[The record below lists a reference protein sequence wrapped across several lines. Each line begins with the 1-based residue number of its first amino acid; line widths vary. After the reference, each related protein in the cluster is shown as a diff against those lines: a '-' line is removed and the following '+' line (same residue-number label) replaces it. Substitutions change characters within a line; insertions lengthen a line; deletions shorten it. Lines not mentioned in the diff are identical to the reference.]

1 MPETGV
7 KRAVV
12 PFLIWLLV
20 VVSLVRWRQGSIYSG
35 GADPVVV
42 IKAMIQCVA
51 LLAAVVV
58 LIRTPVRQTLGGRSL
73 GLLLLIVAVSSI
85 GAYAQGTTAPS
96 TVLALRVVLLAATV
110 IMLLLSFPARLA
122 VKTLLAAMAV
132 VGAFSAITGL
142 GLMLSGGR
150 LGGGIPPLSPN
161 DIASLCGLPA
171 LGVLH
176 EIVHGRGTGKLVAV
190 FAGLSGL
197 VLATGSRTALFALVA
212 AMLVVLLQVRR
223 PPIAVA
229 AMVLIAVPTAVA
241 IIAYTPTLA
250 NIVTRG
256 DSSSLVTLNSRTISW
271 EAVLEIP
278 FHTWQRWLGSG
289 LSVKQIAVAG
299 QYWDEQVFDSS
310 WISALAQAGL
320 VGTALLAVWVVLTC
334 WDSLRTPHLGTF
346 TNGALLF
353 ILFRSVTENGLV
365 DASVDFVVFFTLS
378 VLLEKAS
385 AGSPPRAAAGHAF
398 PGLKEDHATSPSRP

>member
-1 MPETGV
+1 MPRSGAKPV
-7 KRAVV
+7 I
-12 PFLIWLLV
+12 PFVIWLLV

-42 IKAMIQCVA
+42 IKALIQCVA
-51 LLAAVVV
+51 LLVAVVV
-58 LIRTPVRQTLGGRSL
+58 LIRTRERQPLGGRSL
-73 GLLLLIVAVSSI
+73 GLLLLIVAVSAI
-85 GAYAQGTTAPS
+85 GAYAQGNTEAS
-96 TVLALRVVLLAATV
+96 AVLAIRVVLLAATV
-110 IMLLLSFPARLA
+110 IVVLLSFPARLA
-122 VKTLLAAMAV
+122 VTSLLAAMAV

-176 EIVHGRGTGKLVAV
+176 EIVHGRASGRLLVI

-197 VLATGSRTALFALVA
+197 VLATGSRTAIFALVA

-229 AMVLIAVPTAVA
+229 AMVLVAVPAIFA

-250 NIVTRG
+250 NIVNRG
-256 DSSSLVTLNSRTISW
+256 DSASLVTLNSRTISW

-278 FHTWQRWLGSG
+278 FDTWERWVGSG
-289 LSVKQIAVAG
+289 LSVKQIAVLG

-320 VGTALLAVWVVLTC
+320 VGAALLALWVARTS
-334 WDSLRTPHLGTF
+334 WDSLRTPQLGTF

-385 AGSPPRAAAGHAF
+385 ARPFHPADDGPVGP
-398 PGLKEDHATSPSRP
+398 KDHLAKAP